1 MKIKLSSNEM
11 LAQWKLRRGFEP
23 LRADCVITRSD
34 GVDLDALLRLE
45 MRDWYLSLLNTA
57 PIEMLATTNIAG
69 EIALAKND
77 DSTATVILP
86 QNCRRIVEFQLS
98 GWDRPAR
105 IVDDTDSYDA
115 LLQDN
120 PFSRGGCAQPV
131 VVKRHNMLYIYS
143 LPPGNVSVIRAM
155 AVMEP
160 TDGSFEM
167 DEAALATI

>member
-1 MKIKLSSNEM
+1 M

-45 MRDWYLSLLNTA
+45 IRDWYLSLLNTA
-57 PIEMLATTNIAG
+57 PIEMLATTNIAS
-69 EIALAKND
+69 EIALAKKD

-105 IVDDTDSYDA
+105 IIDDVDSYDA
-115 LLQDN
+115 LLQHN

-131 VVKRHNMLYIYS
+131 VVKHHNMLYIYS
-143 LPPGNVSVIRAM
+143 LPQGNVSITRAM

-160 TDGSFEM
+160 TDGTYEM
-167 DEAALATI
+167 DEAALATINS